1 MAMTMSGS
9 GKLCNSKDMM
19 IFRKPPGPT
28 VLVTTAHC
36 TFLCKND
43 TKVVDNCCCNNVGN
57 IDCSDNV
64 ERCGSNP
71 TVVEMTGMNSLD

>member
-1 MAMTMSGS
+1 M
-9 GKLCNSKDMM
+9 
-19 IFRKPPGPT
+19 
-28 VLVTTAHC
+28 LVTTAHC

-71 TVVEMTGMNSLD
+71 TVVEMTGMDSLEWMRHPITIS